1 MKKTTGLPGR
11 LLIGTVA
18 AAGDHRCSSMPQRFA
33 GPRLQAID
41 KFLIAHQPMR
51 VVGRLPE

>member
-41 KFLIAHQPMR
+41 KFLIVHQPMR